1 MEKNKNKTSVGVA
14 QNASCW
20 ICRRTHKEVDDF
32 YFSVTIDTKDG
43 ELPKWL
49 CLAHIIPINYEGK
62 LNEEKGFSIYNLSSS
77 ILSIIFLCE
86 PYKIS
91 NLSKILFIFVD
102 CSDSDVLILSI
113 FLLYDSSYCSFDF

>member
-1 MEKNKNKTSVGVA
+1 MEKNKNKTSVGVP

-62 LNEEKGFSIYNLSSS
+62 LNEAKGFFICPFCREAMTWSW
-77 ILSIIFLCE
+77 F
-86 PYKIS
+86 
-91 NLSKILFIFVD
+91 SKYLGNEKD
-102 CSDSDVLILSI
+102 KDDKQ
-113 FLLYDSSYCSFDF
+113 